1 VAFEHHLVEVTR
13 LLGGEA
19 PKATGKQRCFGR
31 SSAEGNGKAALLR
44 AIERASRV
52 VPLSVALRIAR
63 RLLPATTAGARGR
76 VAKAA
81 APCLPSEAQG
91 EDSC

>member
-31 SSAEGNGKAALLR
+31 SS
-44 AIERASRV
+44 ERAGWYR
-52 VPLSVALRIAR
+52 
-63 RLLPATTAGARGR
+63 
-76 VAKAA
+76 
-81 APCLPSEAQG
+81 
-91 EDSC
+91 